1 MRSFGRPL
9 KADTVTGDVS
19 SRPRK
24 ARDEAAADRIGKEPE
39 NDGNG
44 ARLLQQLRSGGR
56 ALRKNEVRLQR
67 DEFLGE
73 LLHQFLVE
81 RRPASF
87 DPNVA
92 AIRPPEL
99 LKSVPECCDKAL
111 CLQVAFGKSHQHSD
125 PPHRLGLLRAH
136 RERPSCRRSA
146 NQRDELASLHCLPEA

>member
-73 LLHQFLVE
+73 LFINSLSSAVQRV
-81 RRPASF
+81 S
-87 DPNVA
+87 
-92 AIRPPEL
+92 IRTL
-99 LKSVPECCDKAL
+99 
-111 CLQVAFGKSHQHSD
+111 
-125 PPHRLGLLRAH
+125 
-136 RERPSCRRSA
+136 RPSVHPSF
-146 NQRDELASLHCLPEA
+146 

>member
-81 RRPASF
+81 RRPAID

-92 AIRPPEL
+92 PLQCSPAYRASHSGGRAGDRATSLMIGMAPSLILRVISSAMPAF
-99 LKSVPECCDKAL
+99 AL
-111 CLQVAFGKSHQHSD
+111 
-125 PPHRLGLLRAH
+125 P
-136 RERPSCRRSA
+136 
-146 NQRDELASLHCLPEA
+146 